1 VRARRVGAKVAVAFV
16 ALLAAAACSGGSKP
30 AATTPTTSGPSN
42 GPNAGPPTAAQLA
55 EAARLVNI
63 GDSPTP
69 PPANVVACVA
79 RVVVQD
85 PPMDELANDIAQ
97 IGNGDLRQNVMDAYL
112 HCGYDYILDTYM
124 RFAPPGLSKAQ
135 LTCIRSKFTELSL
148 SSMSEVIVLDPDAGR
163 TGPLVIQAC
172 AAGSKSNPLLKNGA
186 LINMGGS

>member
-1 VRARRVGAKVAVAFV
+1 MNAPRVAAKIGV
-16 ALLAAAACSGGSKP
+16 ALLVLLVATACSGGSKP
-30 AATTPTTSGPSN
+30 AATTSTTSTPGN
-42 GPNAGPPTAAQLA
+42 GLNIGPPTAAQLA

-63 GDSPTP
+63 GASPTP

-124 RFAPPGLSKAQ
+124 RFAPVGLSKAQ
-135 LTCIRSKFTELSL
+135 VACIRSKFTELSL
-148 SSMSEVIVLDPDAGR
+148 NSLSEVIVLDPDAGR

-172 AAGSKSNPLLKNGA
+172 AAGSKTNPLVKNGA

>member
-1 VRARRVGAKVAVAFV
+1 V
-16 ALLAAAACSGGSKP
+16 ALLVASACSGGSEP
-30 AATTPTTSGPSN
+30 AANKTTTSGPS
-42 GPNAGPPTAAQLA
+42 AASKVSAPTAAQLA

-79 RVVVQD
+79 RVVVQN
-85 PPMDELANDIAQ
+85 PPMDELANNIAQ

-124 RFAPPGLSKAQ
+124 RFAPPGLSKTELA
-135 LTCIRSKFTELSL
+135 CIRSKFTELSL
-148 SSMSEVIVLDPDAGR
+148 TSMSEVIVLDPDAGR

-172 AAGSKSNPLLKNGA
+172 ASGSKSNPLLENGG